1 MQLTI
6 NISNEQ
12 LFERIVWFLNGFK
25 NQGVEIVES
34 SVNDL
39 SKQDILKNLEQS
51 VNEMNRIKEGRLEVV
66 DARSLLNLCWEY
78 SPSPWGETLCS

>member
-1 MQLTI
+1 
-6 NISNEQ
+6 
-12 LFERIVWFLNGFK
+12 LNGFK

-51 VNEMNRIKEGRLEVV
+51 VNEINRIKEGRLEATEV
-66 DARSLLNLCWEY
+66 RSLLNEL
-78 SPSPWGETLCS
+78 

>member
-25 NQGVEIVES
+25 NQGLEIIES
-34 SVNDL
+34 SVDDL
-39 SKQDILKNLEQS
+39 SKKDILKNLEQS
-51 VNEMNRIKEGRLEVV
+51 VNEINMIKEGRLEAM
-66 DARSLLNLCWEY
+66 DARSLLNEL
-78 SPSPWGETLCS
+78 

>member
-51 VNEMNRIKEGRLEVV
+51 VNEMNRIKEGRLEATEV
-66 DARSLLNLCWEY
+66 RSLLNEL
-78 SPSPWGETLCS
+78 

>member
-25 NQGVEIVES
+25 NQGLEIVES

-39 SKQDILKNLEQS
+39 SKKDILKNLEQS
-51 VNEMNRIKEGRLEVV
+51 VNEINMIKEGRLEAT
-66 DARSLLNLCWEY
+66 DARSFLNEL
-78 SPSPWGETLCS
+78 

>member
-39 SKQDILKNLEQS
+39 SKKDILKNLEQS
-51 VNEMNRIKEGRLEVV
+51 VNEMNRIKEGRLEATEV
-66 DARSLLNLCWEY
+66 RSLLNEL
-78 SPSPWGETLCS
+78 

>member
-51 VNEMNRIKEGRLEVV
+51 VNEMNRIKEGRLEAM
-66 DARSLLNLCWEY
+66 DARSL
-78 SPSPWGETLCS
+78 SS

>member
-39 SKQDILKNLEQS
+39 SKKDILKNLEQS
-51 VNEMNRIKEGRLEVV
+51 VNEMNRIKEGRLEAM
-66 DARSLLNLCWEY
+66 DARSL
-78 SPSPWGETLCS
+78 SS

>member
-51 VNEMNRIKEGRLEVV
+51 VNEMNRIKEGRLEAM
-66 DARSLLNLCWEY
+66 DARSLLNEL
-78 SPSPWGETLCS
+78 

>member
-39 SKQDILKNLEQS
+39 SKKDILKNYLEQS
-51 VNEMNRIKEGRLEVV
+51 VNEMNRIKEGRLEAM
-66 DARSLLNLCWEY
+66 DARSL
-78 SPSPWGETLCS
+78 SS

>member
-51 VNEMNRIKEGRLEVV
+51 VNEMNRIKEGRVEAMDV
-66 DARSLLNLCWEY
+66 RSLLNEL
-78 SPSPWGETLCS
+78 

>member
-25 NQGVEIVES
+25 NQGLEIVES

-39 SKQDILKNLEQS
+39 SKKDILKNLEQS
-51 VNEMNRIKEGRLEVV
+51 VNEMNRIKEGRLEAM
-66 DARSLLNLCWEY
+66 DARSLLNEL
-78 SPSPWGETLCS
+78 

>member
-51 VNEMNRIKEGRLEVV
+51 VNEMNRIKEGRLEAM
-66 DARSLLNLCWEY
+66 DARSLLNEL
-78 SPSPWGETLCS
+78 SS